1 MSVAVKICGIND
13 AAAMNAAVQAGADYV
28 GLVFFPKSPRF
39 VTPQQA
45 EALAALV
52 PATITTVGLFVD
64 PTDEQLIDTLKQ
76 VPLRMLQLHG
86 GETSERVAAIKKLT
100 GLPVMKAIGVSK
112 AEDVAQANQYQ
123 NIADMLLFD
132 AKPPATS
139 ELPGGNAKSF
149 DWSLLKGHSF
159 NKPWMLAGGLNAQ
172 NLAEAM
178 RITGASIIDVSS
190 GVEDSPGHKSI
201 HKIQDLI
208 AIAHKL

>member
-1 MSVAVKICGIND
+1 VSVAVKICGIND